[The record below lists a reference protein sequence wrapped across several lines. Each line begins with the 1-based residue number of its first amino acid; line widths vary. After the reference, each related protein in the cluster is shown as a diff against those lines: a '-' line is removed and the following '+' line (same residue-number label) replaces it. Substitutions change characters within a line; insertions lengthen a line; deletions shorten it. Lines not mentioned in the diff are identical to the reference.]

1 MSFGPFILLSLFYA
15 VIGVRV
21 IARLARS
28 WRTTFDRHF
37 TAEDRGLVDQ
47 AAFFILLPISVALH
61 ELGHAVAVKGFGGD
75 IVDWGYYAF
84 AGFVSYDPRPFS
96 DLQRIL
102 VALAGPLVSIVLGLI
117 ALATV
122 FLRRPPLRPSYNEL
136 LTQFAALSIINAAV
150 FYPLLDV
157 ATGLGGDWSQI
168 YRGGV
173 PAVSGVIFLFHLG
186 LLLGGLWAFRNPG
199 VQARV
204 ASLTGAPTGTQRT
217 FMGGVQRPERPFTA
231 PSPEANVAHEAARR
245 AASGWPPPVRVAVQG
260 GLPATRFAV
269 GIVWQSGDDPAPRG
283 VMVRLAD
290 GGAVEIRGHIA
301 DRAAPSGSVRGYAL
315 LHPFESMPAVDA
327 LTVEIRIAMEDV
339 ERRSLDRR

>member
-21 IARLARS
+21 IAQLVRS
-28 WRTTFDRHF
+28 WRPTFDRRF
-37 TAEDRGLVDQ
+37 TAEDRSLVDQ

-61 ELGHAVAVKGFGGD
+61 ELGHAAAVKGFGGR

-102 VALAGPLVSIVLGLI
+102 VALAGPLVSIVLGLA
-117 ALATV
+117 ALVIV
-122 FLRRPPLRPSYNEL
+122 FLRRPPLRPAFNEL

-157 ATGLGGDWSQI
+157 VSGLGGDWSQI

-173 PAVSGVIFLFHLG
+173 PVVSGVIFLFHLA
-186 LLLGGLWAFRNPG
+186 LLVGGIWAFRNPG

-204 ASLTGAPTGTQRT
+204 ATLTGAPAGTERR
-217 FMGGVQRPERPFTA
+217 FMGGLERRERPFTS
-231 PSPEANVAHEAARR
+231 PSPEATVAHEAARR
-245 AASGWPPPVRVAVQG
+245 AAGGWPPPVQVAVQN

-269 GIVWQSGDDPAPRG
+269 GIVWTTGADPAPRG
-283 VMVRLAD
+283 VMIRIAED
-290 GGAVEIRGHIA
+290 GSIELRGHVA
-301 DRAAPSGSVRGYAL
+301 DPTAGPGTVRGYGL
-315 LHPFESMPAVDA
+315 LRPFPAPPDVDA
-327 LTVEIRIAMEDV
+327 LTMATRIAMEDV
-339 ERRSLDRR
+339 ERHSAARS